1 LKLETTNLTT
11 DNMAYEINNTFGTKI
26 VSLADGT
33 LDTTTTDLALFG
45 KGYAGFGEKLNE
57 NFIKI
62 LENFN
67 NTSAPSN
74 KIQGQL
80 WFDQTNKQLNVYTGT
95 KFKPVGSPTNSTSQ
109 PSNAV
114 TGDLWFDTANTQLY
128 IYTGSAFVLIGPATI
143 AGSGVTS
150 MITETVQNDAG
161 VNKTILKGV
170 QNDTVV
176 FVVSSEAFTP
186 SSTET
191 AGAALIAAGFATV
204 SQGIQ
209 MSSTVSS
216 AKFRGTATNS
226 DSLGGVVA
234 ANYLRSNAN
243 DTTSGTLGILNDSGL
258 TLGAGSDVTMTF
270 SSDNLTIAQTTEDKD
285 IIFTVNDGGNT
296 TTLMTLDGDTGRLE
310 LPSVGD
316 IRVKGNLTVDG
327 TQTIFNT
334 STLSVE
340 DNIIEVNRNISSN
353 AGMPNF
359 SGLKIN
365 RGGTSTATEQDLYW
379 VWDETFADDGT
390 TIHGN
395 AGGAFTAFK
404 SGGGDDEMSA
414 PTLVDIRANI
424 VHATSTSAQ
433 YADLAERYAADM
445 QLDVGEVVMLGGS
458 EEVTRC
464 DTDLCNGAFGVVSE
478 SPAFLMNAQAGN
490 NDSHPMI
497 ALKGRVFVKVNGEGK
512 AGDRIVSAG
521 NGEARVGKIE
531 EINHFNV
538 LGRLIKDKY
547 SKDTQLTECV
557 IGVK

>member
-1 LKLETTNLTT
+1 
-11 DNMAYEINNTFGTKI
+11 MAYEINNTFGTKI

-57 NFIKI
+57 NFVKI

-521 NGEARVGKIE
+521 NGLARVGKIE